1 LNGERGATFS
11 MGEGCVESSKLVDGN
26 AHKAALREIASSPGG
41 VVVEE
46 VQPARSR
53 EAWLRG
59 ARGEARR
66 IGRARGA
73 NWDLLEILAARGRVR

>member
-1 LNGERGATFS
+1 MSSER
-11 MGEGCVESSKLVDGN
+11 LVNGN
-26 AHKAALREIASSPGG
+26 AHQPAARIAPSLGG
-41 VVVEE
+41 VVEE
-46 VQPARSR
+46 VQPVRSR

-73 NWDLLEILAARGRVR
+73 NWDLLALLAAHRRRVR

>member
-1 LNGERGATFS
+1 
-11 MGEGCVESSKLVDGN
+11 MSSEKLVDGN
-26 AHKAALREIASSPGG
+26 AHKAAQRDSVAPSPGG

-59 ARGEARR
+59 ARGEAQR

-73 NWDLLEILAARGRVR
+73 NWNLLVLLAARRRVR

>member
-1 LNGERGATFS
+1 MEKV
-11 MGEGCVESSKLVDGN
+11 VESSKLVDGN
-26 AHKAALREIASSPGG
+26 AHKAATRAPVLAPSLGG

-73 NWDLLEILAARGRVR
+73 NWDLLALLAARGRVR